1 MSDFSVKRIVE
12 RANTTPDR
20 LDGAI
25 LKASINFAPMG
36 RLVAPITRKG
46 KDHRTSVSTSRH
58 AGLSFTGIQRS
69 LALRVHVEESPR
81 TNLAMQ
87 NVLELQILF
96 AWVQF

>member
-36 RLVAPITRKG
+36 RLVAPITRK
-46 KDHRTSVSTSRH
+46 DHRTSVSTSRH
-58 AGLSFTGIQRS
+58 AGFSFTGIQRS

-81 TNLAMQ
+81 TDLAMQ
-87 NVLELQILF
+87 NVP
-96 AWVQF
+96 V